1 MAAVQQGPDAVEREN
16 NDDAGTNLS
25 ECEVHHGLVCVKTT
39 PAMTYSFAE
48 QCHKLL
54 KWRE

>member
-16 NDDAGTNLS
+16 NDDTGTNPF
-25 ECEVHHGLVCVKTT
+25 ECGIHQVETCVKTT

-54 KWRE
+54 K

>member
-16 NDDAGTNLS
+16 NDDTGTNPS
-25 ECEVHHGLVCVKTT
+25 EYEIYQCEGCVKTT
-39 PAMTYSFAE
+39 PAIPYAFAE

-54 KWRE
+54 S